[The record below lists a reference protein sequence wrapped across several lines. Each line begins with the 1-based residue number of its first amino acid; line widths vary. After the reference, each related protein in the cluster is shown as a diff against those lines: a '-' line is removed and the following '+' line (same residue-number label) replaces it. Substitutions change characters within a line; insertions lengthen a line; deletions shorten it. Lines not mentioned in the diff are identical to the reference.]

1 MQHVCRV
8 SIWSMFNQFIGV
20 ASWFAFFVAV
30 EHLGEMELAAT
41 NVIRSISTLFF
52 VIVNSLAAT
61 TGSLV
66 GNLLGAGQKDQVVP
80 LCNRVIRLGY
90 TVGGPL
96 IILSIICFNPI
107 YVFALPGY
115 VYMNAVTGTG
125 ATRTTFISQAVTIV
139 AYQIYLWSVSSFSTS
154 LSVYWT
160 AEYLYVILLGVLSVI
175 YLKNKGY

>member
-1 MQHVCRV
+1 MVCLLCGR
-8 SIWSMFNQFIGV
+8 
-20 ASWFAFFVAV
+20 

-90 TVGGPL
+90 AVGGPL
-96 IILSIICFNPI
+96 IILSIVCWFSAFIPETGIYADCSPAVYSSPVELCFCPARLCI
-107 YVFALPGY
+107 YECRNRNRCHSYDFHFSGSDHHCLPD
-115 VYMNAVTGTG
+115 
-125 ATRTTFISQAVTIV
+125 
-139 AYQIYLWSVSSFSTS
+139 
-154 LSVYWT
+154 LSMVCKLRQYIPFR
-160 AEYLYVILLGVLSVI
+160 ILDS
-175 YLKNKGY
+175 